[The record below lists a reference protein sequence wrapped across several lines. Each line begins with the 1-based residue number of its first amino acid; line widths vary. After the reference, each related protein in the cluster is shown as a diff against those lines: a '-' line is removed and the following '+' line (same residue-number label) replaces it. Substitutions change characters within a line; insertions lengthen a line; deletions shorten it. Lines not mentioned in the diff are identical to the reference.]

1 LEKVE
6 EVSYLLKNAD
16 AHHIDE
22 FLKIEDK
29 RNYDA
34 IAQSMSDHVAT
45 VEALFAGPKAPE
57 DDPEAVPEVGPVGMV
72 QNLAADSKIFQ
83 WAGIGFGESETYLL
97 QKSLKKLAGE
107 QNLTNVRLFG
117 KILGTESDYFV
128 VETDNNAEEDA
139 GAEEGEDVVDM
150 EAKGTGA
157 NTFAYYVS
165 TNACSSWTKLPDV
178 QPKEI
183 SDSR

>member
-1 LEKVE
+1 MEKVE

-16 AHHIDE
+16 SHHIDE

-34 IAQSMSDHVAT
+34 IAQSMSEHVAT

-117 KILGTESDYFV
+117 KILGTESDYYV
-128 VETDNNAEEDA
+128 VETDNNAEEADA
-139 GAEEGEDVVDM
+139 AEEGED
-150 EAKGTGA
+150 
-157 NTFAYYVS
+157 
-165 TNACSSWTKLPDV
+165 
-178 QPKEI
+178 
-183 SDSR
+183 